1 MGAADNFVAEG
12 KAYATAARRKEEAG
26 EKEAAR
32 DLYLQAA
39 EAYLNAS
46 KASSDKNEKEF
57 RANMA
62 QTFYGK
68 AVSMRPQAT
77 RASGGGGGGGGGSDE
92 EKLKDIVPIEKP
104 NINFSNVGGLDR
116 KSVV

>member
-1 MGAADNFVAEG
+1 MGAAENFVAEG

-39 EAYLNAS
+39 EAYNNAS
-46 KASSDKNEKEF
+46 KASSEKSEKEF

-68 AVSMRPQAT
+68 AVSLRPQAS
-77 RASGGGGGGGGGSDE
+77 RAGGGGGGGGGGSDE
-92 EKLKDIVPIEKP
+92 EKLKDVVPIEK
-104 NINFSNVGGLDR
+104 
-116 KSVV
+116 